1 MRWKGRRQSENI
13 EDRRGVSGGTVVG
26 GGIGLLIIAMIVGLL
41 GGDPRQFMQQAQ
53 QRQQQAQVAAG
64 QGGGGG
70 EPSELSARDIER
82 GEFVGTVLADS
93 EDVWNKIFAESGLK
107 YEEPRLELFTQTTQ
121 SGCGV
126 ASSAAGPFY
135 CPADRN
141 VYLDTAFFDQLAK
154 QLGAPGDFAQAYVV
168 AHEVGHHVQNLLGKT
183 SELDKARARVSKV
196 EYNELSVR
204 LELQADFYAGLMFH
218 HAQRQKSILEP
229 GDIEE
234 GLRAAS
240 AIGDDTL
247 QERSGGHANQETFTH
262 GSSEQRVRWFMKG
275 LETGDPAQGDTFSA
289 KAL

>member
-1 MRWKGRRQSENI
+1 MRWKGRRQSENV
-13 EDRRGVSGGTVVG
+13 EDRRGVSGGAVVG
-26 GGIGLLIIAMIVGLL
+26 GGIGLLVIAMIVGLL

-53 QRQQQAQVAAG
+53 QQAQVGNGQDAA
-64 QGGGGG
+64 
-70 EPSELSARDIER
+70 SELSPRDIER
-82 GEFVGTVLADS
+82 GEFVSTVLADT

-107 YEEPRLELFTQTTQ
+107 YEEPRLELFARQTQ

-135 CPADRN
+135 CPADRK
-141 VYLDTAFFDQLAK
+141 VYLDTAFFDQLDK

-183 SELDKARARVSKV
+183 RELDKVRGRIPEA
-196 EYNELSVR
+196 EYNDLSVR
-204 LELQADFYAGLMFH
+204 LELQADFYAGLVFH
-218 HAQRQKSILEP
+218 HAQRQKNILEP

-247 QERSGGHANQETFTH
+247 QERSGRRANQETFTH
-262 GSSEQRVRWFMKG
+262 GTSEQRVRWFMKG
-275 LETGDPAQGDTFSA
+275 LETGDPDQGDTF
-289 KAL
+289 KASVL